1 MKRIATRSRLSLSR
15 QLGKTLILFLVI
27 LLLGM
32 TTSGAIS
39 ISQAIRQTET
49 NLRRQIPPVATIIQD
64 IHSFSEYIEQNGYE
78 PSFDWLTAQM
88 IEEIG
93 NLPDIR
99 AFNYSVV
106 GRSFFSRELNTARNA
121 QVYQVDGIEEHINFQ
136 FDLLNRY
143 NPIVDE
149 LEVIRL
155 KGVSYP
161 AVVEIEEETLT
172 LLDGRVFTNEDMAQN
187 HSVALISQAF
197 SEVNNLTLGDTFFIE
212 NIFFD
217 DLTSVEL
224 ANETVELE
232 VIGIF
237 APTFKLTQDSDF
249 LEIANHVNFSS
260 LIYVPIHVAKLS
272 TYFALDYLHE
282 HDMAQ
287 FIDETGRGFLYEDII
302 FILNDSLDL
311 SRFVSSATEMIPN
324 FWMMNDLTG
333 TFSNMTASMETL
345 QGIAY
350 SIMIG
355 STMTSVFVLSL
366 LIVLFL
372 HDRREEIGIYLA
384 LGEKKSYVVLQIFL
398 EIFIITTLATILSLF
413 IGNMVAERL
422 SQVILQND
430 LVANTSTDQLIQ
442 MGGWN
447 DFNTMG
453 FGFEMTV
460 EEMLEAYSVSLDG
473 LTIIIFI
480 GVTIAT
486 TSLSI
491 MMPMIYL
498 VKLRPKDILMKSA
511 IG

>member
-1 MKRIATRSRLSLSR
+1 
-15 QLGKTLILFLVI
+15 
-27 LLLGM
+27 
-32 TTSGAIS
+32 
-39 ISQAIRQTET
+39 
-49 NLRRQIPPVATIIQD
+49 
-64 IHSFSEYIEQNGYE
+64 
-78 PSFDWLTAQM
+78 
-88 IEEIG
+88 
-93 NLPDIR
+93 
-99 AFNYSVV
+99 
-106 GRSFFSRELNTARNA
+106 
-121 QVYQVDGIEEHINFQ
+121 
-136 FDLLNRY
+136 
-143 NPIVDE
+143 
-149 LEVIRL
+149 
-155 KGVSYP
+155 
-161 AVVEIEEETLT
+161 
-172 LLDGRVFTNEDMAQN
+172 
-187 HSVALISQAF
+187 
-197 SEVNNLTLGDTFFIE
+197 
-212 NIFFD
+212 
-217 DLTSVEL
+217 
-224 ANETVELE
+224 
-232 VIGIF
+232 
-237 APTFKLTQDSDF
+237 
-249 LEIANHVNFSS
+249 
-260 LIYVPIHVAKLS
+260 
-272 TYFALDYLHE
+272 
-282 HDMAQ
+282 
-287 FIDETGRGFLYEDII
+287 
-302 FILNDSLDL
+302 
-311 SRFVSSATEMIPN
+311 
-324 FWMMNDLTG
+324 
-333 TFSNMTASMETL
+333 
-345 QGIAY
+345 
-350 SIMIG
+350 
-355 STMTSVFVLSL
+355 MTSVFVLSL